1 MCTFSRPRQLY
12 YAADALAWGGGPEA
26 PHTERLATEA
36 LDAYDVAP
44 AAERAF
50 GDEAGTRCDLAVARV
65 FTGEI
70 EGAAEA
76 VAPVLALPPAQRIH
90 GIVTSAEHVQRAL
103 LQVESPSPVVADLRG
118 ALENYTAARLT
129 LPG

>member
-1 MCTFSRPRQLY
+1 VHVQPPGQLY

-26 PHTERLATEA
+26 HHTERLATEA
-36 LDAYDVAP
+36 LTAYDEAP

-65 FTGEI
+65 LSGEI
-70 EGAAEA
+70 DGAAEA
-76 VAPVLALPPAQRIH
+76 IAPVLALPAAQRIN

-118 ALENYTAARLT
+118 ALENFTATRLA
-129 LPG
+129 LPR